1 MCYIVKNK
9 LRIKIE
15 YWLIILNYLVGIQ
28 IFIEHITGNWGM
40 LKVLSEIIMQSKYLK
55 QSLKMECQLLVRTSL
70 WMW

>member
-55 QSLKMECQLLVRTSL
+55 QSQNGMSIAC
-70 WMW
+70 